1 MAEKNYVII
10 VAGGSG
16 QRMLSE
22 IPKQFLNLSGKPVL
36 LYSLEAFADAIP
48 EINIILVLPKDHIE
62 TWQDLLKDHKIDI
75 KHTIVTGGETRSQSV
90 KNGLQLVFGPGLVAI
105 HDGVRPLIS
114 PSVIKRLFAEA
125 VTFGNA
131 IPVVPVSDTARR
143 VEGDQNMLIDRNQLR
158 LVQTPQVFHSE
169 ELLNAYHKFGSDS
182 FTDDAA
188 IIEAAGYEV
197 HLCDGDPENMK
208 LTKPMDM
215 LFAEAILRQRKLLSK
230 NNS

>member
-1 MAEKNYVII
+1 MAVKNYVVI

-22 IPKQFLNLSGKPVL
+22 IPKQFLNLSGKPIL

-48 EINIILVLPKDHIE
+48 DIYIILVIPETHIE
-62 TWQDLLKDHKIDI
+62 TWQEILKDHKVDI

-90 KNGLQLVFGPGLVAI
+90 KNGLQQVSEPGLVAI
-105 HDGVRPLIS
+105 HDGVRPLVT

-125 VTFGNA
+125 AIYGNA

-143 VEGDQNMLIDRNQLR
+143 VDGDQHMLIDRSQLR
-158 LVQTPQVFHSE
+158 LVQTPQIFHSD
-169 ELLNAYHKFGSDS
+169 ELQNAYKKLAGS

-188 IIEAAGYEV
+188 VFEAAGYEV
-197 HLCDGDPENMK
+197 HLCEGEPENIK
-208 LTKPMDM
+208 LTKPLDM
-215 LFAEAILRQRKLLSK
+215 LFAEAILRQRNFLKK
-230 NNS
+230 EV